1 MAIIECRASQAGADW
16 RQPNSKGRGVEGDEV
31 LSSREAAVA
40 HTFKFRDTIKGLY
53 INFPA

>member
-1 MAIIECRASQAGADW
+1 MQSKLGRADW

-53 INFPA
+53 INFPVL